1 MKKLLLSILVLLSVL
16 PLFSYSMDMFRNG
29 EYAYY
34 IDNRFSETYAR
45 GFLIIHTDESNS
57 AIITNVK
64 NLNTNELWNF
74 FVFVTDDENGE
85 LVTVGISGL
94 ETLPADKKDE
104 IFQSVPDFMNFFSM
118 YKNHQNEITLENKA
132 IDDPWSDEVTLHYY
146 FNKELPF
153 FHFSKITK
161 NDDPTPVI
169 SLHSVG
175 TITNKEIADLE
186 TYFYNLNI
194 QPIETVER
202 GADCKIKK
210 AKSMSVNVNG
220 YNIKLDENWQEDEL
234 EGNPSYWL
242 KIDSIRDAQITI
254 EKLPET
260 LQNLETDDK
269 EELIALLLRGLK
281 NVIYDSVKVSKVK
294 NNISLE
300 YLSYDENMWVSY
312 TKATLCDDVIIN
324 FSAFEEMYTKNK
336 KYFDKILKSVSKK

>member
-1 MKKLLLSILVLLSVL
+1 MKKILLSILVLLSAL
-16 PLFSYSMDMFRNG
+16 PLFSYSMDIFNNG

-34 IDNRFSETYAR
+34 IDNRFSDTYAR
-45 GFLIIHTDESNS
+45 GYLIIHTDENNS

-74 FVFVTDDENGE
+74 FVFVTDNENGE
-85 LVTVGISGL
+85 LDTVGISGL

-118 YKNHQNEITLENKA
+118 YKNHQDEITFENSS
-132 IDDPWSDEVTLHYY
+132 IEDPWNENLSLYY
-146 FNKELPF
+146 HFNKGLPF
-153 FHFSKITK
+153 LHFSTITR
-161 NDDPTPVI
+161 NDETNPLI

-175 TITNKEIADLE
+175 KITNREIADLD

-210 AKSMSVNVNG
+210 AKSMSVKTNG

-234 EGNPSYWL
+234 NGNPSYWL

-254 EKLPET
+254 EKLPEN
-260 LQNLETDDK
+260 LQNLDEANK
-269 EELIALLLRGLK
+269 EELIDLLLKGLK
-281 NVIYDSVKVSKVK
+281 NIIYDSVNVSKEK
-294 NNISLE
+294 GNIVLE
-300 YLSYDENMWVSY
+300 YLCYDENMWVSY

>member
-1 MKKLLLSILVLLSVL
+1 MKKILLSILVLLSAL
-16 PLFSYSMDMFRNG
+16 PLFSYSMDMFNNG

-34 IDNRFSETYAR
+34 IDNRFPETYAR
-45 GFLIIHTDESNS
+45 GFLVIHTDESNS

-74 FVFVTDDENGE
+74 FVFVTDNENGE
-85 LVTVGISGL
+85 LDTVGISGL

-118 YKNHQNEITLENKA
+118 YKNHQNEITFENSS
-132 IDDPWSDEVTLHYY
+132 IEDPWNENLSLYY
-146 FNKELPF
+146 HFNKELPF

-186 TYFYNLNI
+186 TYFYNLDI
-194 QPIETVER
+194 KPIETVER

-210 AKSMSVNVNG
+210 AKSMSVKTNG
-220 YNIKLDENWQEDEL
+220 YNIKLDENWQEE
-234 EGNPSYWL
+234 EFNGNSSYWL

-254 EKLPET
+254 EKLPEN
-260 LQNLETDDK
+260 LQNLDETNK

-281 NVIYDSVKVSKVK
+281 NVIYDSVKVSKIK
-294 NNISLE
+294 NIISLE

>member
-1 MKKLLLSILVLLSVL
+1 MKKLLLSILVLLSAL
-16 PLFSYSMDMFRNG
+16 PLFSYSMDMFNNG

-34 IDNRFSETYAR
+34 IDNRFPETYAR
-45 GFLIIHTDESNS
+45 GFLVIHTDESNS

-64 NLNTNELWNF
+64 NLNTNEQWNF
-74 FVFVTDDENGE
+74 FIFVTDDENGE
-85 LVTVGISGL
+85 LETVGIAGL
-94 ETLPADKKDE
+94 ETVPDDRKNE
-104 IFQSVPDFMNFFSM
+104 ITQSIPDFMNFFM
-118 YKNHQNEITLENKA
+118 MHKNHQNEITLETKA
-132 IDDPWSDEVTLHYY
+132 IDDPWSDSVTLNYY

-175 TITNKEIADLE
+175 IITEKEMADLD
-186 TYFYNLNI
+186 TYFYNLDI

-210 AKSMSVNVNG
+210 AKSMSVKTNG

-234 EGNPSYWL
+234 NGNPSYWL

-254 EKLPET
+254 EKLPENF
-260 LQNLETDDK
+260 QNLEIDGK
-269 EELIALLLRGLK
+269 EELIELLLRGLT
-281 NVIYDSVKVSKVK
+281 NVIYDSVTVSKVK
-294 NNISLE
+294 DNIVLE
-300 YLSYDENMWVSY
+300 YLCYDENMWVSY

>member
-1 MKKLLLSILVLLSVL
+1 MKKLLLSILVLLSAL
-16 PLFSYSMDMFRNG
+16 PLFSYSMDMFNNG

-34 IDNRFSETYAR
+34 IDNRFPETYAR
-45 GFLIIHTDESNS
+45 GFLVIHTDESNS

-74 FVFVTDDENGE
+74 FVFVTDNENGE
-85 LVTVGISGL
+85 LDTVGISGL

-118 YKNHQNEITLENKA
+118 YKNHKEEITIENNA
-132 IDDPWSDEVTLHYY
+132 IDDPWSDSVTLHYD

-175 TITNKEIADLE
+175 IITEKEMADLD
-186 TYFYNLNI
+186 TYFYNLDI

-210 AKSMSVNVNG
+210 AKSMSVKTNG

-234 EGNPSYWL
+234 NGNPSYWL

-269 EELIALLLRGLK
+269 EELIALLLRGLT
-281 NVIYDSVKVSKVK
+281 NVIYDSVTVSKVK
-294 NNISLE
+294 DNIVLE
-300 YLSYDENMWVSY
+300 YLCYDENMWVSY